1 MRYMGGKTRQGK
13 HIEEQLLKYRGDCVK
28 YVEPFM
34 GGGAI
39 FARMAPHFPGA
50 AYGSDIHSDLM
61 MMWGA
66 LQNGWQPPSEVSRD
80 DWYRIKDEAPS
91 ALRGFVGFGCSFG
104 GRWFEGYA
112 ASRGDDYCGQSRRSV
127 LKQVAAMHGAH
138 LRQASYTSLAP
149 GSGTLVYCDPPYAST
164 KPYSGTD
171 KFDTDLFW
179 TTMRAWANEGA
190 TVLVSEYIAPD
201 WAEEVWRRDAVV
213 SLNSDTNTNVA
224 VERLFLVHPARVS
237 DPAPTVDTMDDDREE
252 TDTPGRSPLL
262 DDTKGPWFGAMYEG
276 RCDGCQDRIYEG
288 DRIRADGQ
296 GGYECE
302 DCGEETLRA
311 PVTMTRA
318 QALATLAAEGPTAD
332 MASLAFEREQD
343 AALEVL
349 RGNPYA
355 AIPDPPVREVTEL
368 ALPTADEF
376 MFEDPTEPTPKL
388 NVSGQPEARRDH
400 AKRYIVVDP
409 ELGDFRRTK
418 CKEKKPKGIT
428 RATTFNK
435 HAQNTIALNGW
446 SKRNVVMGASLR
458 PDILRRAHGL
468 HHDTSKEQ
476 REALDRIV
484 DELEKAAG
492 AKVAADEG
500 TFLHEFCDQVDAGLK
515 TWRDAPPMYQQDIKR
530 YVEALAAEGLE
541 PVPGLIE
548 RTTFIR
554 EFGGVAGT
562 FDRIFYHRP
571 SGQYIIGDLKTG
583 KTMKYAMDETE
594 CQEWTYAH
602 GVNTTGIYD
611 WNTDTWAPT
620 RGSFQDFPIK
630 VSETVGVIIHMP
642 VQGPEAGSVY
652 LDYANLERGRAYA
665 ELNQAVRSYP
675 KSKVQPF
682 SAAPLTRAEPTPELN
697 NPTPDDVWR
706 ALFRTVGTKEEATEM
721 WLRAKEDGIQGV
733 FLNELIEL
741 AQQTLRAKG

>member
-1 MRYMGGKTRQGK
+1 MSQAGPSPIS
-13 HIEEQLLKYRGDCVK
+13 IEEINVSVK
-28 YVEPFM
+28 PKAECPVCKDTFTVNRD
-34 GGGAI
+34 GSLRKHFCGA
-39 FARMAPHFPGA
+39 
-50 AYGSDIHSDLM
+50 S
-61 MMWGA
+61 
-66 LQNGWQPPSEVSRD
+66 
-80 DWYRIKDEAPS
+80 EAPP
-91 ALRGFVGFGCSFG
+91 
-104 GRWFEGYA
+104 
-112 ASRGDDYCGQSRRSV
+112 
-127 LKQVAAMHGAH
+127 M
-138 LRQASYTSLAP
+138 SY
-149 GSGTLVYCDPPYAST
+149 
-164 KPYSGTD
+164 
-171 KFDTDLFW
+171 
-179 TTMRAWANEGA
+179 
-190 TVLVSEYIAPD
+190 
-201 WAEEVWRRDAVV
+201 
-213 SLNSDTNTNVA
+213 
-224 VERLFLVHPARVS
+224 
-237 DPAPTVDTMDDDREE
+237 PAPTVDTMDDDNHNQADPE
-252 TDTPGRSPLL
+252 
-262 DDTKGPWFGAMYEG
+262 KGPWFGAMYIG
-276 RCDGCQDRIYEG
+276 ACSNLGCRIDEG

-302 DCGEETLRA
+302 DCG
-311 PVTMTRA
+311 
-318 QALATLAAEGPTAD
+318 
-332 MASLAFEREQD
+332 AFEDNGAVPLPERQD
-343 AALEVL
+343 AEVA
-349 RGNPYA
+349 RAAAHHPYA
-355 AIPDPPVREVTEL
+355 AIPDPPVREVTTIE
-368 ALPTADEF
+368 LPTAEEF
-376 MFEDPTEPTPKL
+376 MDPSEPAPKL

-476 REALDRIV
+476 REQLDRIV
-484 DELEKAAG
+484 DELETAAG
-492 AKVAADEG
+492 AKVASSEG
-500 TFLHEFCDQVDAGLK
+500 TFLHELCDQVDAGLK
-515 TWRDAPPMYQQDIKR
+515 TWQDAPPMYQQDIKR

-611 WNTDTWAPT
+611 WNTDTWLPVLFDPA
-620 RGSFQDFPIK
+620 RGPVR
-630 VSETVGVIIHMP
+630 VSEAVGVIIHMP
-642 VQGPEAGSVY
+642 VQGPEAGEVY

-682 SAAPLTRAEPTPELN
+682 SAAPLTRAEPVPELN
-697 NPTPDDVWR
+697 NPTSDDVWR
-706 ALFRTVGTKEEATEM
+706 SLFRGARTQEGATAL
-721 WLRAKEDGIQGV
+721 WRRAKEEGVQGI
-733 FLNELIEL
+733 FLNELIEIGRE
-741 AQQTLRAKG
+741 AIRENA

>member
-1 MRYMGGKTRQGK
+1 MSQAGPSSIS
-13 HIEEQLLKYRGDCVK
+13 IEETDVDQKSTRECPDCQRQVRVK
-28 YVEPFM
+28 V
-34 GGGAI
+34 
-39 FARMAPHFPGA
+39 
-50 AYGSDIHSDLM
+50 
-61 MMWGA
+61 
-66 LQNGWQPPSEVSRD
+66 NGELWKHP
-80 DWYRIKDEAPS
+80 W
-91 ALRGFVGFGCSFG
+91 
-104 GRWFEGYA
+104 
-112 ASRGDDYCGQSRRSV
+112 
-127 LKQVAAMHGAH
+127 
-138 LRQASYTSLAP
+138 
-149 GSGTLVYCDPPYAST
+149 CDGPA
-164 KPYSGTD
+164 
-171 KFDTDLFW
+171 
-179 TTMRAWANEGA
+179 
-190 TVLVSEYIAPD
+190 VSEA
-201 WAEEVWRRDAVV
+201 
-213 SLNSDTNTNVA
+213 
-224 VERLFLVHPARVS
+224 
-237 DPAPTVDTMDDDREE
+237 APTVDAMDDTHCKQGRCTGCCGCSSEC
-252 TDTPGRSPLL
+252 TDNPCGQPF
-262 DDTKGPWFGAMYEG
+262 KGPWFGALYAG
-276 RCDGCQDRIYEG
+276 ACSNLGCRIDEG

-302 DCGEETLRA
+302 DCGDETLRA

-355 AIPDPPVREVTEL
+355 AIPDPPVREVTDVP
-368 ALPTADEF
+368 LPTADEF
-376 MFEDPTEPTPKL
+376 MFEDPTEPAPKL

-400 AKRYIVVDP
+400 QKRYIVVDP
-409 ELGDFRRTK
+409 ELGDFRRTV
-418 CKEKKPKGIT
+418 KEKKPKGIT

-446 SKRNVVMGASLR
+446 SKRNAVMGAVLR

-476 REALDRIV
+476 REELDRIV

-682 SAAPLTRAEPTPELN
+682 SAAPLTRVEPEPELS